1 MLTTISAMPLLFWE
15 SCKATPMNNTNHCHF
30 SYWQW
35 KFGFEHT
42 YNLAPINPRKQAKI
56 AAHNRL
62 IHMPIK
68 NYISESLN
76 LNQPCWY
83 SEVSAK
89 KGLEIHSVFTWILLV
104 CNYWKLVNCRAS
116 VQKSWFL
123 VTTEKNIT
131 LYEPRHYVLER
142 SWKEFYITLTKNE
155 LRHCQKAPSHTSF
168 LPLTW
173 SPRLPKS
180 SH

>member
-15 SCKATPMNNTNHCHF
+15 SCKATPMNNTNHC
-30 SYWQW
+30 
-35 KFGFEHT
+35 
-42 YNLAPINPRKQAKI
+42 L
-56 AAHNRL
+56 
-62 IHMPIK
+62 HMPIK
-68 NYISESLN
+68 HYLSESLN

-89 KGLEIHSVFTWILLV
+89 KGLEIHSVFTRILV
-104 CNYWKLVNCRAS
+104 VHNYWKLVNCRAS

-123 VTTEKNIT
+123 VTAEKNIM
-131 LYEPRHYVLER
+131 LYELRHYVLER

-168 LPLTW
+168 LPLYMEP
-173 SPRLPKS
+173 SPAKHYLYTGHYYLILS
-180 SH
+180 